1 MSKLKVAV
9 LEDEAVKLKELVGML
24 RATDLVEVVA
34 HARDRESFMAAVAA
48 KGPEALVLDI
58 DLVGEPEGGLRV
70 AEALALPV
78 LFISGH
84 VARHTASIEVLDT
97 LRARLPVAHLSKPV
111 APEKLKNRLLKF
123 CDEVRAMRAQRR
135 VQLRVNGKG
144 DTIEVSIDSIVA
156 ITVDERGAGSNNKRV
171 LFIDR
176 EPVVIA
182 DVTLARLEEYGF
194 PKSEFIQI
202 SRDCAINRTHAL
214 AWTGS
219 SVSLRYMKHRG
230 VLTADTWP
238 VKEAYRK
245 ERD

>member
-9 LEDEAVKLKELVGML
+9 LEDEAEKLKELVGML

-34 HARDRESFMAAVAA
+34 HARERESFMAAVAA

-84 VARHTASIEVLDT
+84 VARHTAAIEVLDT
-97 LRARLPVAHLSKPV
+97 HRVRLPIAHLSKPLGQD
-111 APEKLKNRLLKF
+111 KLKNRLLKF
-123 CDEVRAMRAQRR
+123 CDEVRAMRTRR
-135 VQLRVNGKG
+135 RIELRVNGKG
-144 DTIEVSIDSIVA
+144 DVIEVSIDSIVA
-156 ITVDERGAGSNNKRV
+156 ITVDERGAASNNKCV

-194 PKSEFIQI
+194 PKTDFVQI
-202 SRDCAINRTHAL
+202 ARDCAINRTHAL

-219 SVSLRYMKHRG
+219 NVMVRCVRRG
-230 VLTADTWP
+230 GELTTETWP
-238 VKEAYRK
+238 VKEAYR
-245 ERD
+245 R

>member
-9 LEDEAVKLKELVGML
+9 LEDEAEKLKELVGLL
-24 RATDLVEVVA
+24 RATDLVDVVA
-34 HARDRESFMAAVAA
+34 YARDREAFMAAVAA

-84 VARHTASIEVLDT
+84 VARHTAAIEVLDT
-97 LRARLPVAHLSKPV
+97 HRVRLPVAHLSKPV
-111 APEKLKNRLLKF
+111 APDKLKNRLLKF

-135 VQLRVNGKG
+135 LALRVNGKG

-156 ITVDERGAGSNNKRV
+156 ITVDERGAASNNKRV

-182 DVTLARLEEYGF
+182 DVTLARLAEYGF
-194 PKSEFIQI
+194 PDSDFVLIA
-202 SRDCAINRTHAL
+202 RDCAINRTHAI

-219 SVSLRYMKHRG
+219 HVRLRYMKRAG
-230 VLTADTWP
+230 ELTDDTWP